1 MERLTTHNE
10 TPAGISGNMLRTFGL
25 VFLACGLI
33 GRGVL
38 QNHLLGLTQLDA
50 EALLELLNASQ
61 QNMILVTVSLVLQA
75 METCAAPIYAL
86 LLVNGV
92 KHTGNIG
99 KYMMRVAALALVTEL
114 PYSLAVKGS
123 LTAPGLNP
131 VFATLLALILLYL
144 FTRFPGKSFKA
155 VAVKVVLTLA
165 GIVWGRMLSIEAG
178 SAMVVLVASLWML
191 REKPLYRNFS
201 AAVGCVLCTVFS
213 PFFLAAP
220 MGLLAVHFY
229 NAEESDNSPWVNYLA
244 YPALVVLTAAA
255 GFVL

>member
-1 MERLTTHNE
+1 
-10 TPAGISGNMLRTFGL
+10 MLRTFGL

-33 GRGVL
+33 GKGIL
-38 QNHLLGLTQLDA
+38 QNHLLGLTRLDPQG
-50 EALLELLNASQ
+50 LLEILNASQ

-92 KHTGNIG
+92 KHTSNLG
-99 KYMMRVAALALVTEL
+99 KYLFRVAALALVTEL

-131 VFATLLALILLYL
+131 VFATLLSLILLYL
-144 FTRFPGKSFKA
+144 YTRFPGTSFKA
-155 VAVKVVLTLA
+155 VAMKVLLTLA
-165 GIVWGRMLSIEAG
+165 GIVWGKMLSIEAG
-178 SAMVVLVASLWML
+178 SAMVVLVAALWML
-191 REKPLYRNFS
+191 REKPLYRNF
-201 AAVGCVLCTVFS
+201 AVAVGCALCVVFS

-229 NAEESDNSPWVNYLA
+229 NGEESDNSPWVKYLA
-244 YPALVVLTAAA
+244 YPVLVALTAAA
-255 GFVL
+255 GFLL